1 LNNNKALKGRAKYI
15 TISQSMILSLME
27 VAKQKGDEDKQ
38 NSYWNICYC
47 QNKVIVSDGKLY
59 G

>member
-1 LNNNKALKGRAKYI
+1 
-15 TISQSMILSLME
+15 MILSLME